1 MAGPPDSILTQLNIR
16 NNVREMHDSM
26 KDLASWEKDMRN
38 KEAAA
43 LKKKGV
49 SNARNAPAVR
59 GKAPAV
65 QPASDPQLQQPAAQ
79 LLPGAPAAAVGAHS
93 HSQFDVRRQ

>member
-16 NNVREMHDSM
+16 NNVRELHDSR
-26 KDLASWEKDMRN
+26 KDLASWEKDMRS

-49 SNARNAPAVR
+49 SKRAECTRCKR
-59 GKAPAV
+59 QG
-65 QPASDPQLQQPAAQ
+65 ASCATCK
-79 LLPGAPAAAVGAHS
+79 
-93 HSQFDVRRQ
+93 